1 MLLFIDMVFI
11 SMILSYTISCV
22 NTTTW
27 LYCKGVILSSCFD
40 IVRDKGI
47 TFVAIDCNWPLVE
60 QGPFH
65 VILHKV
71 IALYLCFPYGFLVW
85 FMIISCSADIWEG
98 VGITIG
104 GEHCW

>member
-1 MLLFIDMVFI
+1 
-11 SMILSYTISCV
+11 MIRSYTTSYA
-22 NTTTW
+22 NTNTW
-27 LYCKGVILSSCFD
+27 LSCKTVILSSCFD
-40 IVRDKGI
+40 MFRDKGI

-71 IALYLCFPYGFLVW
+71 IALYLSFPYGFFVW
-85 FMIISCSADIWEG
+85 FMINSWSADIWEG